1 MSAIQ
6 MTALSQ
12 VVLSLW
18 ALFAVGVGLRFW
30 ICDRRSREKF
40 AAFLAHEYAFP
51 MKIEWAYWWETPFGS
66 KAMKSLTYRAD
77 VTTPNRAEGIVWMRF
92 EHTLLGAILGS
103 ETKITHVHS
112 NAR

>member
-6 MTALSQ
+6 MTTVSQ

-30 ICDRRSREKF
+30 ICDRRSREKL
-40 AAFLAHEYAFP
+40 AVFLAREYASP
-51 MKIEWAYWWETPFGS
+51 VRIEWAHWCDTPFGRE
-66 KAMKSLTYRAD
+66 ALMSLIYRAD
-77 VTTPNRAEGIVWMRF
+77 VTTPNRAELVVWMRF
-92 EHTLLGAILGS
+92 EHTLLGAISGS

>member
-6 MTALSQ
+6 TTTVSQ
-12 VVLSLW
+12 VVISLW

-40 AAFLAHEYAFP
+40 AAFLAHEYAVP
-51 MKIEWAYWWETPFGS
+51 TKIEWAHWWDTPVGS
-66 KAMKSLTYRAD
+66 KAIKGLTYRAD
-77 VTTPNRAEGIVWMRF
+77 VTTPNRAEVVVWMRF
-92 EHTLLGAILGS
+92 EHTLLSAISGS